1 VWVPVPFLVRARAGF
16 AWAAVSGV
24 LGAAVIVLGVRV
36 GEDPPNVIVLAL
48 LALIVLTIGVAGV
61 ALFLVGTAA
70 GRGPGDGMSVYGAGR
85 RVTVT
90 WASRGHERGR
100 IEVEDV
106 GEGEVVALRRDG
118 AAPHVT
124 VRLGGHDL
132 LLHGGPGPEEPEW
145 YTLVDDAG
153 YTVARADAARLP
165 GADARAAPAD
175 WTVRPARGPALRL
188 RHRPGA
194 AVVSQV
200 TLLDEIGTPWW
211 VRDGRLAELPDEL
224 DPSSAV
230 FAVLL
235 VDQLR
240 RSALAARTEH
250 A

>member
-1 VWVPVPFLVRARAGF
+1 MWVPVPFLVRARAGL

-24 LGAAVIVLGVRV
+24 LGIAVIVLGARV
-36 GEDPPNVIVLAL
+36 GEDPPTTTVLAL
-48 LALIVLTIGVAGV
+48 LALGVLALAVAGL
-61 ALFLVGTAA
+61 ALHLVGAAA

-85 RVTVT
+85 RVEVT

-100 IEVEDV
+100 IAVEDV
-106 GEGEVVALRRDG
+106 GEGEVVTLRRDG

-132 LLHGGPGPEEPEW
+132 LLQGGPSPAEPAW
-145 YTLVDDAG
+145 FTLVDDAG
-153 YTVARADAARLP
+153 YTVARADAARAP
-165 GADARAAPAD
+165 GADAGAPVD

-194 AVVSQV
+194 TRVSRT
-200 TLLDEIGTPWW
+200 TLLDETGTPWW

-235 VDQLR
+235 IDQLR
-240 RSALAARTEH
+240 RGTVVAPEH

>member
-24 LGAAVIVLGVRV
+24 LGAGVIVLGARV
-36 GEDPPNVIVLAL
+36 GEDPSSAIVLAL
-48 LALIVLTIGVAGV
+48 LALIVLTIGVAGL
-61 ALFLVGTAA
+61 ALFLIGAAA
-70 GRGPGDGMSVYGAGR
+70 GRGPGDEMSAYGAGR

-132 LLHGGPGPEEPEW
+132 LLHGGPGPEEREW

-153 YTVARADAARLP
+153 YTVARADAARLA
-165 GADARAAPAD
+165 GAGPVD

-200 TLLDEIGTPWW
+200 TLLDETGTPWW

-230 FAVLL
+230 FTVLL

-240 RSALAARTEH
+240 RGTVVAPEH